1 MSKYFTG
8 YQTIENQVFY
18 IQIKQFEISKN
29 LCKSSMTHILPAE
42 KQTTKISKYIKHY
55 DKNEIRENKSSQKI
69 HR

>member
-1 MSKYFTG
+1 M
-8 YQTIENQVFY
+8 
-18 IQIKQFEISKN
+18 QFEISKN

-55 DKNEIRENKSSQKI
+55 DKNEIRENKSSQKT